1 MPVSATCCADPPS
14 HKYASATTIRGPTS
28 IWLRYRYGCS
38 QRRTRRRV
46 HDRTWGGCCDGRL
59 CSANKQRP
67 GSKMEETAE
76 RMFVRGCLLSRYGSR
91 RPRRSRSCNILS
103 GDAVEKDGV
112 EMVGIT
118 KGDRMCAS
126 SMHVCRYI
134 VAEDRVHAS
143 DRGIVG
149 LC

>member
-1 MPVSATCCADPPS
+1 
-14 HKYASATTIRGPTS
+14 
-28 IWLRYRYGCS
+28 
-38 QRRTRRRV
+38 
-46 HDRTWGGCCDGRL
+46 
-59 CSANKQRP
+59 
-67 GSKMEETAE
+67 MEETAE

-91 RPRRSRSCNILS
+91 RPRRSRSRNILS
-103 GDAVEKDGV
+103 GDAVEKVGV

-126 SMHVCRYI
+126 SMHVRRCI